1 MSLTY
6 AVPNNSLDMWF
17 KITLHTPGTSHQD
30 RRWALYHWDDL
41 FLQGL
46 KWPLNLCCSLNMGK
60 IVKTTTETLCALS
73 RDLENVSLKWARHHI
88 WHLFL
93 QVTTHAVWI
102 MGAAVPSAS
111 PSQEAEC
118 VPALTTRF
126 WRGTMSPVQVG
137 GHNEADRARG
147 LRSSCPSILPS
158 WSLPVGQRSNE
169 NLIYS
174 NANLLINK

>member
-17 KITLHTPGTSHQD
+17 KIILHTPGTSRQD
-30 RRWALYHWDDL
+30 KRWVLYHWDDL

-46 KWPLNLCCSLNMGK
+46 KWPLNLCCSLYMGK
-60 IVKTTTETLCALS
+60 IVKTTTETLRALS

-126 WRGTMSPVQVG
+126 WRRTMSPVQVG
-137 GHNEADRARG
+137 GHNESDRARG

-158 WSLPVGQRSNE
+158 WHLPVGQRSNE